1 MVFDTVKMRL
11 LATSVAVIFGSISL
25 YWVFSPSSNST
36 NTATSP
42 PREQTQVNT
51 IQELPVVPGKCR
63 PGGLSPFATDSST
76 CDVNAS
82 QEQSAT
88 QTVATNRPL
97 MVKGIDV
104 SKAIKT
110 LEPGLKDNNFV
121 YGELLDECLKPTAMN
136 GTDREACTELLKHRG
151 SWLGKLKVAARADN
165 QTASV
170 LLAKELQ
177 LLALDAVFNRNKVN

>member
-1 MVFDTVKMRL
+1 MKYWFLFALAVLVSGAIFLLKGFDESTK
-11 LATSVAVIFGSISL
+11 SIDKVAVMPSGSLRSD
-25 YWVFSPSSNST
+25 N
-36 NTATSP
+36 A
-42 PREQTQVNT
+42 
-51 IQELPVVPGKCR
+51 QEFPVVAGKCR
-63 PGGLSPFATDSST
+63 PGGLSPFASDSST

-97 MVKGIDV
+97 MVKGLDV

-110 LEPGLKDNNFV
+110 LESGSKDNNFV

-136 GTDREACTELLKHRG
+136 GTDREACTEILKHRG
-151 SWLGKLKVAARADN
+151 SWLGKLKVAARTDD
-165 QTASV
+165 QTASA

-177 LLALDAVFNRNKVN
+177 LLALDALFKDSKVSK